1 MEDEHI
7 IALYTQRCE
16 EAIIETKKKY
26 GPYCRTIAR
35 NILADELDVEECEND
50 TYLAAWKIIP
60 PQMPRKFTVFLGRI
74 IRNIALDKY
83 GYNTAKK
90 RNKEFEVILTELEG
104 CATSGSTVEMAYEE
118 GEIAR
123 YINQFLEMLDVEARH
138 LFIRRY
144 WYLDSVGDLSQRFC
158 MSESKVKS
166 MLFRTRN
173 KLRIYLEKEG
183 IRL

>member
-1 MEDEHI
+1 MEDERI

-16 EAIIETKKKY
+16 EAIRETKKKY

-35 NILADELDVEECEND
+35 NILSDE
-50 TYLAAWKIIP
+50 
-60 PQMPRKFTVFLGRI
+60 
-74 IRNIALDKY
+74 
-83 GYNTAKK
+83 
-90 RNKEFEVILTELEG
+90 
-104 CATSGSTVEMAYEE
+104 
-118 GEIAR
+118 
-123 YINQFLEMLDVEARH
+123 LDVEARH

-144 WYLDSVGDLSQRFC
+144 WYLDSIGELADRFY

-173 KLRIYLEKEG
+173 KLRSYLEKEG